1 MNILGIMWE
10 ENSTAALMKD
20 GEIVA
25 SVSEER
31 FSRTKNDERYPKRA
45 IEYVLNAGVIKPNDI
60 DIVAFANRV
69 WKPYYTLT
77 RRYSTSTVEDALKEQ
92 NEYWRPRI
100 YENKPVRYL
109 NVFKDKIDLNQ
120 YPFDWQKVM
129 RFIKKDDEGIK
140 IPDTE
145 SAEFF
150 QNFRKEVV
158 SKHLGIDP
166 SKIIFTDHHLGHAY
180 YAYYASPIRQ
190 DALIFTADAWG
201 DGLNAT
207 ISVKTKNGMK
217 RIYAYDQFI
226 LGRLYRYI
234 TLLLRMKP
242 NEHEYKV
249 MGLAPY
255 AKPAYYQ
262 SALKIFTD
270 TQIVKGIT
278 FSYKTKPSDLYFYFK
293 EKLNSKRFDVIAG
306 AVQAYAEELL
316 IQWVKNAVKKTNI
329 PQICFAGGCAMNV
342 KAMMEINTLPE
353 TKELFIPPSPG
364 DESQAIGACYVA
376 MEEFCRARRLNPDA
390 ELKPLSDSYLGPEI
404 TNKDI
409 ADLIKKKGLKNF
421 FHITEHASPAHI
433 AKLLNEGMVIG
444 RAAGRSEFGARAL
457 GNRTILADPRN
468 PDIIK
473 IINEK
478 IKNRDFWM
486 PFAPSVLEKRANDY
500 FKHYKKCGA
509 PYMTLA
515 FQTTDLGRKDLRA
528 ACHPADLTS
537 RPQVLQSGQNNK
549 YEEII
554 LAFEKLTGVGGVL
567 NTSFNLHGEPIVQTV
582 KDAYRVFTLSD
593 LDALLLNDTL
603 IEKKA
608 R

>member
-1 MNILGIMWE
+1 MWE

-31 FSRTKNDERYPKRA
+31 FSKAKNDERYPKSA
-45 IEYVLNAGVIKPNDI
+45 IEYVLKAGGVTPSQI
-60 DIVAFANRV
+60 DVVAFANKV
-69 WKPYYTLT
+69 WKPYYILT
-77 RRYSTSTVEDALKEQ
+77 RRYSMGTVEDALREQ
-92 NEYWRPRI
+92 KEYWHPRF
-100 YENKPVRYL
+100 YENKPARYL
-109 NVFKDKIDLNQ
+109 DVFKDKIDLRQ
-120 YPFDWQKVM
+120 YPFSWENVIK
-129 RFIKKDDEGIK
+129 FIKKDDEGVK
-140 IPDTE
+140 MPETE
-145 SAEFF
+145 SAKFF
-150 QNFRKEVV
+150 QDFRKEVV
-158 SKHLGIDP
+158 LKHLDIDP
-166 SKIIFTDHHLGHAY
+166 SKIIFTDHHSGHAY
-180 YAYYASPIRQ
+180 YAYYASPTRQ
-190 DALIFTADAWG
+190 DALVFTADAWG

-207 ISVKTKNGMK
+207 INIKTKGGIK

-234 TLLLRMKP
+234 TLLLGMKP

-255 AKPAYYQ
+255 AKSAYFQ

-278 FSYKTKPSDLYFYFK
+278 FSYKTKPNDLYFYFK
-293 EKLNSKRFDVIAG
+293 ERFDGKRFDVIAG

-316 IQWVKNAVKKTNI
+316 IQWVKNAIKKEGI
-329 PQICFAGGCAMNV
+329 PRVCFAGGCAMNV
-342 KAMMEINTLPE
+342 KAMMEINALPE
-353 TKELFIPPSPG
+353 IKELFIPPSPG

-376 MEEFCRARRLNPDA
+376 MEEFCRSRRLNPDT
-390 ELKPLSDSYLGPEI
+390 ELKPLSNSYLGPEI
-404 TNKDI
+404 TNNDVV
-409 ADLIKKKGLKNF
+409 DLIKKKGLKNF
-421 FHITEHASPAHI
+421 FHITEHVRPAHI
-433 AKLLNEGMVIG
+433 ARLLNKGRVIG

-486 PFAPSVLEKRANDY
+486 PFAPTVLEKRARDY
-500 FKHYKKCGA
+500 FKNYKKCGA

-515 FQTTDLGRKDLRA
+515 FQTTILGRKDLKA

-537 RPQVLQSGQNNK
+537 RPQVLRNGQNNK

-582 KDAYRVFTLSD
+582 KDAYRVFTLSN